1 MGTRNDENSLTIVME
16 RLNILQTRR
25 ERLKSALY
33 LRLKK
38 RKFSKYAQDVFM
50 KSFENTLETPKVP
63 FMLYMTG
70 KSLFPDWEQ
79 NKI

>member
-1 MGTRNDENSLTIVME
+1 
-16 RLNILQTRR
+16 
-25 ERLKSALY
+25 
-33 LRLKK
+33 
-38 RKFSKYAQDVFM
+38 M
-50 KSFENTLETPKVP
+50 KSFENTLETQSVP